1 MTKRR
6 VDMDRLQE
14 LVRLHRMGTGAREV
28 ARMLRMSPNTEREYR
43 QALEKEGLLDGP
55 AEDIAALEALKTAVQ
70 RQLPVVAPPQMV
82 STAEPLRDKIVEL
95 AEKGVKARAIFDRLR
110 LEDPTFS
117 ASYWS
122 VRGVWRRWR
131 KERGV
136 RAEDVRSLSRRDLA
150 RSRRST
156 SGTSASSAR
165 PPPGCCARRGCS

>member
-1 MTKRR
+1 MSKRR

-55 AEDIAALEALKTAVQ
+55 AEDIAALEVLKAAVE
-70 RQLPVVAPPQMV
+70 RRLPVVAPPQMV

-117 ASYWS
+117 ASYWA
-122 VRGVWRRWR
+122 VRGMWRRWR

-136 RAEDVRSLSRRDLA
+136 RASHRRTGLATGSLLGA
-150 RSRRST
+150 RL
-156 SGTSASSAR
+156 
-165 PPPGCCARRGCS
+165 PGLSHAP